1 MKELLPD
8 LVEPIKYHTE
18 QGTYLNYWFEKKNP
32 NYPEST
38 NAEIFLGAVYKLAG
52 TSNSKISD
60 YMEKFHLG
68 QYRLV
73 VEAIYWFGY
82 VRDYEYLPV
91 ATEVQET
98 VDKVI
103 EKTVPDPKDP
113 SKNII
118 VAEVVQETVTRT
130 EYHNEWV
137 ELPYKNPLTGET
149 HGVRQYVASDA
160 DKVTWVYGTIKEI
173 AAFEKSKADSEQFRK
188 GTGMDYVSGS
198 CQYGTK

>member
-1 MKELLPD
+1 
-8 LVEPIKYHTE
+8 
-18 QGTYLNYWFEKKNP
+18 
-32 NYPEST
+32 
-38 NAEIFLGAVYKLAG
+38 
-52 TSNSKISD
+52 
-60 YMEKFHLG
+60 MEKFHLG

-118 VAEVVQETVTRT
+118 VTEVVQETVTRT

-137 ELPYKNPLTGET
+137 ELPYKNPLTGDT
-149 HGVRQYVASDA
+149 HGVRHYVAPNA
-160 DKVTWVYGTIKEI
+160 DKVKWVYGTIREI
-173 AAFEKSKADSEQFRK
+173 AAFEKSQVGTEDFRK
-188 GTGMDYVSGS
+188 GTGMDYVSDS